1 MYFKKLINHNV
12 DNLSHRKVELLT
24 LLQLQKQKNK
34 KFKEKENKIIK
45 EFKCM
50 S

>member
-24 LLQLQKQKNK
+24 LLQLQKQNK
-34 KFKEKENKIIK
+34 KVKEKENKIIK